1 MAKDINIHLKTTGA
15 ARTKQQLR
23 ETGEAAKGVGEKTAA
38 GHKQGAQATE
48 QATQKMTGMGRV
60 LNNLKSQV
68 FAFVGAWLGM
78 QAVQRALSY
87 IITRLEK
94 IQQLQKDIYQES
106 VDLAEIGQA
115 LEFQTG
121 TRGKQQWWTEQAIKL
136 QQAGALATP
145 ETAQQMMVSM
155 DIAFERLGGIQ
166 SEQVMELA
174 MQLAPFVG
182 AAGAKGLGPEEVS
195 KLFEF
200 AGIAG
205 IAPTEEAY
213 KEYFAKLQA
222 GYTASKAVDF
232 GQFMM
237 GLQKGGT
244 AYMAMGGTLEEAI
257 SAFAGARAVMA
268 NEALAATL
276 VEQIA
281 RLSGGA
287 YERPRQAIE
296 RKLDVSWPEL
306 SMDERMYALLR
317 YVGGIPEARRGEV
330 LAKEGFPIELTTQ
343 IGKMVSPEAMRTM
356 AATRERV
363 AEATA
368 TMIEELTQAYLDSML
383 AQQRQTEAGIGQRAA
398 EEGPVFA
405 EWQIRLQSA
414 QKEVEILAAKGQARA
429 ALHPYA
435 AYIEALEQ
443 LQKDVSEFRQTLTDE
458 IFQQKA
464 QKLED
469 DIKFAIARLTEDPL
483 WAKLTILGPRAGLKY
498 TERFT
503 ELLEQSLQSSIKQ
516 AEQELPTPAEEPT
529 KAEMISQIQELEETI
544 AFDNERIKKLE
555 EEAAQL
561 QTTEVRR
568 KEIQQSIEVWRS
580 QREGCLHNIKFYR
593 SKLSVLNETE
603 PAIIAPIEPVSKAEV
618 LEPISLGEVH
628 HHHTTVV
635 HNYDSSMRF
644 YPRLGDDERGPRFE
658 QV

>member
-15 ARTKQQLR
+15 EQTKQKLR
-23 ETGEAAKGVGEKTAA
+23 ETGKAAKGVGESTAA

-60 LNNLKSQV
+60 LSNLKSQV
-68 FAFVGAWLGM
+68 FAFVGAWLSI
-78 QAVQRALSY
+78 QTAQKALDYFIEKLQR
-87 IITRLEK
+87 
-94 IQQLQKDIYQES
+94 IQQLQKEIYKTGLS
-106 VDLAEIGQA
+106 LAEIGQA

-121 TRGKQQWWTEQAIKL
+121 TRGRQQYWTEQAIRL
-136 QQAGALATP
+136 QQAGGIAMP

-155 DIAFERLGGIQ
+155 DIAFQRLGGIQ

-257 SAFAGARAVMA
+257 SAFASARSVMA

-296 RKLDVSWPEL
+296 RKLGVSWPGL
-306 SMDERMYALLR
+306 SMDERMDALLR

-343 IGKMVSPEAMRTM
+343 IGKMVSPEAVRTM
-356 AATRERV
+356 GTTREQV

-383 AQQRQTEAGIGQRAA
+383 AEERKTEAKIALRRAKAAPEFADWQTRINKAQA
-398 EEGPVFA
+398 EFEDQNAKYMDRWIVDAFEPQVIAFEKMRDEIDTILKTLPEGPLR
-405 EWQIRLQSA
+405 ERTEELRRRLHESIIRRHGFLLTLIP
-414 QKEVEILAAKGQARA
+414 KLRIPPGLGAKRGIEYTEELEAI
-429 ALHPYA
+429 Y
-435 AYIEALEQ
+435 EALQ
-443 LQKDVSEFRQTLTDE
+443 R
-458 IFQQKA
+458 
-464 QKLED
+464 
-469 DIKFAIARLTEDPL
+469 
-483 WAKLTILGPRAGLKY
+483 
-498 TERFT
+498 
-503 ELLEQSLQSSIKQ
+503 
-516 AEQELPTPAEEPT
+516 TPAQPSEE
-529 KAEMISQIQELEETI
+529 
-544 AFDNERIKKLE
+544 
-555 EEAAQL
+555 
-561 QTTEVRR
+561 V
-568 KEIQQSIEVWRS
+568 V
-580 QREGCLHNIKFYR
+580 
-593 SKLSVLNETE
+593 
-603 PAIIAPIEPVSKAEV
+603 PIEE
-618 LEPISLGEVH
+618 EPISKKITVPAEAAEQQIEVPVKAVAQEVPAEITEVGVPAEAAELTEIGVPVAAMGEEIQVKETPVEIH
-628 HHHTTVV
+628 HHQIVV
-635 HNYDSSMRF
+635 NHNYDSSMRF
-644 YPRLGDDERGPRFE
+644 YPRFGNDERGPRFE